1 MTQSCRLP
9 GGGVVD
15 RTQPL
20 RFEFNRVGYEGYAG
34 DTLAAALL
42 ANGVHLVG
50 RSFKYH
56 RPRGIVGAG
65 VDEPNALVQLG
76 AGARTEPNV
85 RATTQELCAG
95 LVAKSQNC
103 WPSVRFDFGAI
114 NDFASRLMPAG
125 FYYKT
130 FMWPPTPKWW
140 LRYEHAIRH
149 AAGMGRVATLPD
161 PDAYEHQYAHCD
173 VLVIGAGPAGLAAA
187 RAAAH
192 AGARV
197 VLCDESHVFGGS
209 LLGAAATIDGS
220 GAAEWIAAT
229 VAELA
234 ALSDVTLLRR
244 TTAFGCYD
252 GNLVGLIERVT
263 DHLPAQPGT
272 APALTSF
279 AAPRG
284 GAQYPSGGAGGY

>member
-9 GGGVVD
+9 GGGIVD

-20 RFEFNRVGYEGYAG
+20 RFEFNRVGYEGFAG

-56 RPRGIVGAG
+56 RPRGTVGAG

-85 RATTQELCAG
+85 RATTHELSDG

-103 WPSVRFDFGAI
+103 WPSVRFDFGAV

-209 LLGAAATIDGS
+209 LLGTTATVDGS

-263 DHLPAQPGT
+263 DHLSVQ
-272 APALTSF
+272 L
-279 AAPRG
+279 
-284 GAQYPSGGAGGY
+284 